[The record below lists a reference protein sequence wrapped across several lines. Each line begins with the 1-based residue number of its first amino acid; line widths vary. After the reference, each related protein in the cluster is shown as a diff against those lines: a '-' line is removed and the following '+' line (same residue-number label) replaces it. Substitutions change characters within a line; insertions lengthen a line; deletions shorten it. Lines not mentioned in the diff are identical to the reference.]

1 MTLWE
6 WPNPAVGVLFYI
18 FKIYPEPDHV
28 VSSTWLLPW
37 SEGGRHPPLPTATL
51 SSPTWRWPL
60 RLMPPHYTALLTGRK
75 ASVGTEQGPQYVPG
89 PPDPQLPS
97 SRHMPGTCPP
107 QDLHTCSCLHLEGSP
122 LGYWHP
128 LMPQS
133 IILPDIL
140 YPSASFLKS
149 LLPRLACHNSI

>member
-6 WPNPAVGVLFYI
+6 WPNPAVSVLFYI

-97 SRHMPGTCPP
+97 SRHMSTSG
-107 QDLHTCSCLHLEGSP
+107 SSHLQLPP
-122 LGYWHP
+122 LGRLSSGILASVNAPIHHP
-128 LMPQS
+128 PRYPLSISIFPQKS
-133 IILPDIL
+133 PSQASLP
-140 YPSASFLKS
+140 
-149 LLPRLACHNSI
+149 